1 MDFAVNTWGEVLAA
15 LGVLGVLLAALDW
28 RIRAAVQRHVD
39 DVKSEI
45 KKDVIEAT
53 RPIQPGY
60 RNGGESLADVAA
72 LTRKI
77 AEKVGIYDEE

>member
-1 MDFAVNTWGEVLAA
+1 MDFVIDTWGEVLAA

-28 RIRAAVQRHVD
+28 RIRASVERHVQ

-45 KKDVIEAT
+45 KKDVLEAT

-77 AEKVGIYDEE
+77 AQKVGIYDEE

>member
-1 MDFAVNTWGEVLAA
+1 MDFTIDTWGEILAA
-15 LGVLGVLLAALDW
+15 LGVLGIVLGALDW
-28 RIRAAVQRHVD
+28 RIRGAVERHVA

-45 KKDVIEAT
+45 KKDVLEAT